1 MTKIIMRFLDSFQ
14 WLFKLLKVDY
24 HQFRIILWAKLT
36 MDNRR
41 TYASYNP
48 SKKDQQYT
56 NALVKSLFINAII
69 GLFIGLSIIYINSV
83 FLAMTIVFAIIM
95 LMTALSLVTDFTS
108 VLLDT
113 TDNAILLFRPVDS
126 RTFLTARITHISAYL
141 FMVTMSFGLATLVI
155 GTKKFGL
162 LFLPGFIFTLFFSTL
177 LVVFLTNL
185 FYMVLMKFTTGE
197 TFKDIILYIQIFT
210 GLLFMAGYQ
219 ILPRVIDISKLK
231 NLTVS
236 INWWSYLFPPAWMAG
251 TLEGIATRN
260 LQTPYLI
267 LMALTIF
274 VPLISIIVV
283 IRYLGPAFSQKISQ
297 MEIAMEK
304 TTGKNKGIFRREISS
319 FCSTLFARTPT
330 EKTGFEM
337 TWKLASRDRKFK
349 LNTYPTFGAVIIIIY
364 FVVVAG
370 NKNIL
375 NALGTLPQT
384 NKYIFLIYL
393 SFFLLLI
400 TITHLSSS
408 DNYQASWI
416 YLALPIKKP
425 GEILTGALK
434 SMIVKYIFP
443 FVFISFII
451 LAVWG
456 IGTLDDIV
464 LGFLNLLF
472 FCVLIS
478 LVTERSFPF
487 SRKHTVMETNLSRKM
502 IPSFLVLLLF
512 VILACIHYFVLLD
525 YKWGVL
531 AAIPVMVV
539 LVVWLFRIYKKTPWK
554 KIVG

>member
-1 MTKIIMRFLDSFQ
+1 MTKIILRFLDSFQ

-24 HQFRIILWAKLT
+24 HRFRMILWAKLT

-56 NALVKSLFINAII
+56 NALVKSLLFNTFI
-69 GLFIGLSIIYINSV
+69 GLFIGLSIIFINSV
-83 FLAMTIVFAIIM
+83 FLAMTIVFATIM

-126 RTFLTARITHISAYL
+126 RTLLTARITHISAYL
-141 FMVTMSFGLATLVI
+141 FMVTMSFGLAALVI

-185 FYMVLMKFTTGE
+185 FYMVLMKITTGE

-251 TLEGIATRN
+251 TLEGIVTKN

-267 LMALTIF
+267 LMALTIS

-297 MEIAMEK
+297 MEIATEK

-349 LNTYPTFGAVIIIIY
+349 LNTYPIIGAVIIMIY

-375 NALGTLPQT
+375 NALDTLPQT

-393 SFFLLLI
+393 SLFLLLI
-400 TITHLSSS
+400 TITHLSTS

-464 LGFLNLLF
+464 LGLLNLLL

-487 SRKHTVMETNLSRKM
+487 SRKHSVMETNLSRKM
-502 IPSFLVLLLF
+502 IPSFFVLLLF
-512 VILACIHYFVLLD
+512 VILACIHYFVLLE

-531 AAIPVMVV
+531 AAIPVMAV